1 LLPISLVNIFEA
13 GDFLKVY
20 YENTNS
26 PTLIW
31 NESMRLHLESLIVD
45 YLKLNDFEILMDQ
58 VEYKELENEMY
69 LGGYYLKNL
78 LRDKDTFEI
87 SNPNE
92 FFSLILNEFRYESK
106 MERLQML
113 INIQS
118 YLILKYKL
126 EIKEYE
132 EYPILF
138 NLISVYDKPS
148 WNVDLVESV
157 IELFFILYSKDLLNI
172 KVEDA
177 EEYFKIFFS
186 LLFSCY
192 RKLKE
197 SVSGGTYKSILQYIL
212 KIFILSFDS
221 IPSLLFNDDLF
232 YIILLFSLVEEEDE
246 LLFDSS
252 LRLMLKL
259 SSNAYVMKKI
269 WDKGLPF
276 ILFRNILSD
285 SKVDVFLKLTRAI
298 QLNPTNEVFWR
309 NLF

>member
-1 LLPISLVNIFEA
+1 
-13 GDFLKVY
+13 
-20 YENTNS
+20 
-26 PTLIW
+26 
-31 NESMRLHLESLIVD
+31 
-45 YLKLNDFEILMDQ
+45 
-58 VEYKELENEMY
+58 
-69 LGGYYLKNL
+69 
-78 LRDKDTFEI
+78 
-87 SNPNE
+87 
-92 FFSLILNEFRYESK
+92 
-106 MERLQML
+106 
-113 INIQS
+113 
-118 YLILKYKL
+118 
-126 EIKEYE
+126 
-132 EYPILF
+132 
-138 NLISVYDKPS
+138 
-148 WNVDLVESV
+148 LVESV